1 MILPASGTM
10 SGQYS
15 NNYGMPPLAL
25 NFLRNILTRVPD
37 CAILPN
43 WAFTIYFLLIR
54 VTDLGVYRKGVINGT
69 FLEELDMKRFGYM
82 YVVCLVAIASCPA
95 WADLEYSD
103 APGYGVASH
112 TTNNWQQLGERW
124 NKESGPNPNDWSD
137 DGVTWSTNGG
147 QSYGIDQVLTR
158 GKTVKFRF
166 DVRRSDWG
174 THVYDQVKAW
184 IDWDGSGSFANDSS
198 EIILEQQWDKGDT
211 IWWPTGMSRGQ
222 ADADYLNNGRSTAAN
237 DPLQK
242 YFYAELIVP
251 DHAADETWLRAR
263 VHCDH
268 ITFGN
273 LTPYGGT
280 NQGEV
285 EDYALSV
292 VTVPAPTAVLLGT
305 IGLGF
310 ANSRLRRR
318 RTA

>member
-1 MILPASGTM
+1 
-10 SGQYS
+10 
-15 NNYGMPPLAL
+15 
-25 NFLRNILTRVPD
+25 
-37 CAILPN
+37 
-43 WAFTIYFLLIR
+43 
-54 VTDLGVYRKGVINGT
+54 
-69 FLEELDMKRFGYM
+69 MKRSHYM
-82 YVVCLVAIASCPA
+82 YVVCLVAVASCPA
-95 WADLEYSD
+95 WADREYSD
-103 APGYGVASH
+103 APSPYGIASH
-112 TTNNWQQLGERW
+112 TTNNWQQLGETW
-124 NKESGPNPNDWSD
+124 DTESGPNPNDSSD

-147 QSYGIDQVLTR
+147 QSYSTDQILTR
-158 GKTVKFRF
+158 GETVKFRF

-184 IDWDGSGSFANDSS
+184 IDWDGDKSFANNSS
-198 EIILEQQWDKGDT
+198 EIILEQQWNKGDT
-211 IWWPTGMSRGQ
+211 IWWPNGMTRQQ
-222 ADADYLNNGRSTAAN
+222 ADDSHLSRTTPPN

-251 DHAADETWLRAR
+251 DRAADETWLRAR

-273 LTPYGGT
+273 LTPSGGT

-292 VTVPAPTAVLLGT
+292 VTVPAPTAVLLGV

-318 RTA
+318 RKA